1 MKRALLL
8 VWLAAGAMPA
18 AAQSFPVA
26 PDLWDRPRSA
36 QSVQASPAVRQA
48 VDAMLARPGSRL
60 VIRHAPGADGQLQA
74 EELRAWLMAL
84 ALDGS
89 RIALAGDLRP
99 RENLVLDLRQ

>member
-1 MKRALLL
+1 MRRALLL
-8 VWLAAGAMPA
+8 WLAAGALPA
-18 AAQSFPVA
+18 GAQSFPVA

-48 VDAMLARPGSRL
+48 VDAMLARPGARL
-60 VIRHAPGADGQLQA
+60 TIRHAPGADGQLQA

-89 RIALAGDLRP
+89 RIALAADLRP
-99 RENLVLDLRQ
+99 RENLVIELKP